1 LRFGRYHYSVEY
13 FEDLKNIDHC
23 QFVLMEKNPVTDKY
37 DLKTKLRTWS
47 AERRKEEERQQR
59 EGGPSAKDLKKLEAA
74 AASLEVVYGGCVNGC
89 NHGMTN
95 KPRTNASNGLT
106 ESSSRETENGTAQNL
121 RNKLAVL
128 QAGRDFGGSRSGAGS
143 RTCSDDDESGSIDEE
158 MSKPPETFSYSYS
171 ERSSESAGTLQI
183 LIRGDSQDNVRAD
196 LLGDVTQEDGGVRL

>member
-1 LRFGRYHYSVEY
+1 MEY

-47 AERRKEEERQQR
+47 ADRRREEERQQR

-89 NHGMTN
+89 NHGTTN

-106 ESSSRETENGTAQNL
+106 EPPSRETENGTAQNL

-158 MSKPPETFSYSYS
+158 MSKPPETFAYSYS
-171 ERSSESAGTLQI
+171 ERSSSEPAGALQI
-183 LIRGDSQDNVRAD
+183 LIRADSQDNVRAE
-196 LLGDVTQEDGGVRL
+196 LLGDVAQEDGGVRL